1 MPWQLT
7 LVNREVRLIDP
18 RWTYSLCES
27 FIDSRPDSSRDL
39 TQRINNLQG
48 LISWPHSADISS
60 QRRARAPCCSV
71 ELGLVESADIAG
83 CLSAASHLPDSP
95 QFTKTGRAVP
105 DRHRER
111 RRHDR

>member
-27 FIDSRPDSSRDL
+27 FLDSRPDSSRDL
-39 TQRINNLQG
+39 AQRIYNLQG

-60 QRRARAPCCSV
+60 QRRARAPCCSGV
-71 ELGLVESADIAG
+71 WVLLSLLIVLAIYQQLRIYQIRRNSQKQEELS
-83 CLSAASHLPDSP
+83 
-95 QFTKTGRAVP
+95 
-105 DRHRER
+105 
-111 RRHDR
+111 